1 MNFTLL
7 ISRFNESVERR
18 TSHELQLDSQISR
31 LESAS
36 KASGGRIESRLSL
49 AKHRRQNLHREH
61 RGAADWRSAV
71 AIPAFNI
78 LSKELGRSY
87 IGAIVQGDV
96 ADSLRMVFNRSNSS
110 EEQGPKA
117 IAISMRSTGTPLT
130 LAILKAV
137 GTESGDW
144 HEEEVSADTRIAELA
159 ACTIEKARL

>member
-1 MNFTLL
+1 M
-7 ISRFNESVERR
+7 
-18 TSHELQLDSQISR
+18 
-31 LESAS
+31 
-36 KASGGRIESRLSL
+36 
-49 AKHRRQNLHREH
+49 
-61 RGAADWRSAV
+61 

-137 GTESGDW
+137 GTDSGDW